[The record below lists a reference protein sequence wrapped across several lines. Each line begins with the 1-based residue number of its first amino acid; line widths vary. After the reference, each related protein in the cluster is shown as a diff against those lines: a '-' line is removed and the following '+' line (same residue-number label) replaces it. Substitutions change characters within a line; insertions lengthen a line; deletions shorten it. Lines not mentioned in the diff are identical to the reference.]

1 MHVDENLAD
10 EVLGQRGADGHVA
23 RDFGHVAILL
33 DVEAVRSSDL
43 DSLLLE
49 IEPLTIKGEKRDE
62 KQEKKKDYRVGL
74 AR

>member
-1 MHVDENLAD
+1 M
-10 EVLGQRGADGHVA
+10 A